1 MLILNSDATLK
12 RLMNDTAFVG
22 ELYSTFLETLDARVQ
37 RICTAMESA
46 DFEEVRKEAHS
57 LKGASGTINADAL
70 HACTL
75 DLETAAR
82 SEDPVALVALKG
94 RFTAVVT
101 DTTDSINAWLAMHS

>member
-46 DFEEVRKEAHS
+46 DFE
-57 LKGASGTINADAL
+57 
-70 HACTL
+70 
-75 DLETAAR
+75 
-82 SEDPVALVALKG
+82 
-94 RFTAVVT
+94 
-101 DTTDSINAWLAMHS
+101 